1 MRFSNGE
8 MMKKL
13 FNILFS
19 ILLITALLTAPA
31 AAAIVQNGSFENGTV
46 PPVSGFETLGAG
58 SDDLVGWYLGYRS
71 IDWIGNYWQPFDGAR
86 SVDLNGNTRGWIAQ
100 TLSTS
105 PGTAYRVTFAL
116 AGNPDGGDPVKD
128 LIVTALGIGSRSYS
142 FDTTGKSR
150 SAMGWVVEEFNFT
163 ATSNS
168 TILVFASG
176 ERGPYGPALDKIEAA
191 PVPIP
196 AAVWLLATGL
206 FGLAT
211 LRRRMR
217 K

>member
-1 MRFSNGE
+1 MTFANGE

-13 FNILFS
+13 FNTLFS
-19 ILLITALLTAPA
+19 LLLITTLLTSSAV
-31 AAAIVQNGSFENGTV
+31 AAIVQNGSFESGTV
-46 PPVSGFETLGAG
+46 PPVIGFKTLGAG
-58 SDDLVGWYLGYRS
+58 SDDLAGWYIGYRS

-86 SVDLNGNTRGWIAQ
+86 SLDLNGNARGWIAQ

-128 LIVTALGIGSRSYS
+128 LVVTALGIGSRSYS

-150 SAMGWVVEEFNFT
+150 SAMGWMVEEFNFT
-163 ATSNS
+163 ATGNS
-168 TILVFASG
+168 TILIFASA

-191 PVPIP
+191 PVPVP
-196 AAVWLLATGL
+196 PTLYLLATGL
-206 FGLAT
+206 IGLVGF
-211 LRRRMR
+211 RHRMR